1 MNYPKLKFIQNGFKE
16 KLLCGDC
23 EIRLSRWESVL
34 KETLVDIGNK
44 TSTSL
49 SIDIIGKELF
59 RVKRIRYKEFKLAIL
74 SIIWRMSIASDPF
87 FESYKLGIYDEKLRQ
102 ALLSEKV
109 PDEKKFPI
117 MVSRYELDEV
127 FDPGMV
133 MGFPPGR
140 YERLFTV
147 QSFIIWGHRFFVFIN
162 DKIFPK
168 VPIECFL
175 RDSGVLYIDVR
186 SLVEL
191 ASPESIMS
199 KIYDEQVERMYA
211 KMRP

>member
-34 KETLVDIGNK
+34 KKTLVDIGNK
-44 TSTSL
+44 KSTSL
-49 SIDIIGKELF
+49 SIDTIGKDLF
-59 RVKRIRYKEFKLAIL
+59 RVKCIRYKEFKLAIL

-127 FDPGMV
+127 FDPGIV
-133 MGFPPGR
+133 MGFPPGK

-147 QSFIIWGHRFFVFIN
+147 QSFIIWGHRFIVFMN

-175 RDSGVLYIDVR
+175 RDSGILYVDVR

-191 ASPESIMS
+191 ASLESIMS
-199 KIYDEQVERMYA
+199 KIYDPQVESMYA
-211 KMRP
+211 KMHS